1 MTDPRLSW
9 AEAPLCFA
17 VASDAIVV
25 CSTQFVTIAQLCG
38 APAGVGITMVI
49 ALGALRAGERGRAGR
64 SRLGGEAMVP
74 RGGIP
79 L

>member
-1 MTDPRLSW
+1 VIDPRLSS

-25 CSTQFVTIAQLCG
+25 CSTQFAIIAQLCG
-38 APAGVGITMVI
+38 ARADAGITMVI
-49 ALGALRAGERGRAGR
+49 ALGALRADR
-64 SRLGGEAMVP
+64 P
-74 RGGIP
+74 RT